1 VQPLYYNP
9 QSPFRFLLSHHMYTL
24 DYYTPSHNPFS
35 ARLLYYN
42 PQSPFRFLLSHHMQP
57 LDYYTP
63 PHNPASALSLSHN
76 LISHSHTL
84 QKNSICFPACSN
96 PMPSFAPAFDVLT
109 QNALYVHPV
118 FLYFPLTLLHFH
130 SEVSP
135 FQTHP

>member
-1 VQPLYYNP
+1 
-9 QSPFRFLLSHHMYTL
+9 
-24 DYYTPSHNPFS
+24 
-35 ARLLYYN
+35 
-42 PQSPFRFLLSHHMQP
+42 
-57 LDYYTP
+57 
-63 PHNPASALSLSHN
+63 PASALSLSHN

-84 QKNSICFPACSN
+84 QKNSFCFPACSN

-135 FQTHP
+135 FQPHPLTLLSAFYILLRNYQPEHKSVLPEFL